1 MILVTTWPSFI
12 SLDNFVFMRKL
23 LFLLPLIF
31 FGYSF
36 GQSTQEPK
44 SDSISPK
51 IFTICDFCDQD
62 YFKNEIAH
70 LLFVRDQRLADF
82 TVLFR
87 YIRTGSGGNEYT
99 LEFAGRGPYEGI
111 NVLEKFNSTPN
122 MSAGDIREG
131 LLTALNRGSLHFL
144 IKSPLASQIDYK
156 IIGKSNEQ
164 ASDSVKDK
172 WDLWIFN
179 VNTNLFGNGQ
189 EYTNSFNLGASF
201 SANRTSE
208 KNLFETG
215 FWYNKN
221 SSVFKIEGQ
230 EPIRYTILEYGVY
243 SMDAVSLGK
252 HWAIGYNTG
261 LYAATVSN
269 LKSNLIVAPT
279 LEYNIFPYSEAT
291 TRQFRFNYQVGF
303 RQSNYV
309 SPSYRNH
316 LSDLFL
322 SQFFNIRYRLVKN
335 WGNIGMG
342 VGLLHLYDTEHF
354 YNLNFSPM
362 ISWNIL
368 KGLNLNLQGSYSIV
382 RDQYFLK
389 LEDATSTEVITG
401 QTQLKSAYNFFIVM
415 GINYSFGSMYNNV
428 VNVRFQGIY

>member
-1 MILVTTWPSFI
+1 
-12 SLDNFVFMRKL
+12 MRKL
-23 LFLLPLIF
+23 LYVFLF
-31 FGYSF
+31 AFYAHTFS
-36 GQSTQEPK
+36 QTSTETK
-44 SDSISPK
+44 TDSISPK
-51 IFTICDFCDQD
+51 VFTICDFCDQD

-87 YIRTGSGGNEYT
+87 VIGTGSGGNEYT
-99 LEFAGRGPYEGI
+99 LEFAGRGSYEGI
-111 NVLEKFNSTPN
+111 IVSEKFNSPPN
-122 MSAGDIREG
+122 MSQSDIREG
-131 LLTALNRGSLHFL
+131 LLAALNRGSLHYL
-144 IKSPLASQIDYK
+144 IRSPLASNIEFAVRGLNNGQR
-156 IIGKSNEQ
+156 
-164 ASDSVKDK
+164 ADSIRDK
-172 WDLWIFN
+172 WNLWIFN
-179 VNTNLFGNGQ
+179 VNMNMFGSGQ
-189 EYTNSFNLGASF
+189 EYTSNINLGSSF

-215 FWYNKN
+215 LWYNKN
-221 SSVFKIEGQ
+221 RSVFKIEGQ
-230 EPIRYTILEYGVY
+230 DPIRYSILEYGVY
-243 SMDAVSLGK
+243 SMDAISIGK
-252 HWAIGYNTG
+252 HWAMGYNTG

-279 LEYNIFPYSEAT
+279 FEYNIFPYTEAT

-316 LSDLFL
+316 KSDLFL

-354 YNLNFSPM
+354 YNLNFSPS

-401 QTQLKSAYNFFIVM
+401 QTQLKSAYNFFVAM
-415 GINYSFGSMYNNV
+415 GISYSFGSMYNNV